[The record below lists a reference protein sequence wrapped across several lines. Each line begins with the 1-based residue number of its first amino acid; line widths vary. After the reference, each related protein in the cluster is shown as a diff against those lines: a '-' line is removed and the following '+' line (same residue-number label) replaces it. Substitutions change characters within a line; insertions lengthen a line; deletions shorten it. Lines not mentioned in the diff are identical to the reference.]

1 MLSNGGFKRPN
12 WNINM
17 EENVDPYKLAK
28 EPSDSKSK
36 IATVNEVPEENL
48 EAYDIGS
55 HLLPDPEDDQEQ
67 VHPIPSDFGVGE
79 DNSKSYFDFEIL
91 QDNLNADLQEGNADA
106 TEQKVGMQTKALN
119 IKEEKKTAAQIQG
132 KSRAEL
138 ERTGPGTKDMKS
150 PMASLLTAG
159 LKKKMKEP
167 AKINP

>member
-91 QDNLNADLQEGNADA
+91 QEGNADA
-106 TEQKVGMQTKALN
+106 TEQKVGVQTKALN